1 MNVRMRESRG
11 RRVSQSLSQ
20 KPLPV
25 LNLPIWT
32 PLNPL
37 TSTRFNQSPPTHPT
51 NLIWVHRHVVYT
63 SPSSPPLLHRLQLT
77 PTCTRSCVYL
87 HPLVDEKNLHVT
99 RTPIDHLRSIIHCQ
113 KLKHLYKRD
122 SLQISASGA

>member
-1 MNVRMRESRG
+1 MRESWG

-32 PLNPL
+32 PLNPAHYSL
-37 TSTRFNQSPPTHPT
+37 VPVFYKYPPTHPT
-51 NLIWVHRHVVYT
+51 NLLGVHRHVVST
-63 SPSSPPLLHRLQLT
+63 SPSSPPLLHLLQLT

-87 HPLVDEKNLHVT
+87 HPLVDEMNLHVT
-99 RTPIDHLRSIIHCQ
+99 RTPIHHLRSIIQCQ

-122 SLQISASGA
+122 SLQISISGA